1 MRTGVGTE
9 GAGTAVKRRR
19 LFWTTLVAITLLG
32 PLTLHLFLPALP
44 AVQRDLAVSTALAQA
59 ALSLAIA
66 TMAAT
71 TVVYGSLSDRFGRRP
86 VLLGGLALFTVGMGI
101 SVVATDIVTLLIGR
115 IVQAAGAGCGIVIA
129 RAMVRDVF
137 GDANLAKYISY
148 LTVPYVLGP
157 MLAPILGGLLID
169 AHGWRAM
176 FVVSL
181 ATGIGVLIL
190 AVFCLSET
198 HLERRRGQGFAGLV
212 AGYSILIRS
221 RRFTALTLQTA
232 FSTGAFYAL
241 ISSASFLVNDVLG
254 EPTATFG
261 LYFMTLP
268 IGYLLG
274 NLISGRIGGRVGP
287 ERLVVIGS
295 MIAFVVVCLH
305 VWLLFDGPMSVASL
319 IIPGALMT
327 FGQGLSMPNAQAI
340 AIASEPHLTG
350 TASGLL
356 VFVQMGIGAVFAQ
369 LVGIFADKT
378 FLPMLTLML
387 IGTALALVVAIIG
400 AGARRPQPS
409 T

>member
-1 MRTGVGTE
+1 MKGG
-9 GAGTAVKRRR
+9 R

-32 PLTLHLFLPALP
+32 PLTVHLFLPALP
-44 AVQRDLAVSTALAQA
+44 AVQRDLSVSTALAQA

-101 SVVATDIVTLLIGR
+101 SVAATDIVTLLIGR
-115 IVQAAGAGCGIVIA
+115 IVQAAGAGCGIVLA

-157 MLAPILGGLLID
+157 MMAPILGGLLID

-190 AVFCLSET
+190 AVFCLRET
-198 HLERRRGQGFAGLV
+198 HRDRRGGQGFAGLV
-212 AGYSILIRS
+212 AGYAILVRS

-241 ISSASFLVNDVLG
+241 ISSASYLVNDVLG
-254 EPTATFG
+254 EPAATFG
-261 LYFMTLP
+261 LYFMALP
-268 IGYLLG
+268 VGYMLG

-287 ERLVVIGS
+287 ERLVVVGS
-295 MIAFVVVCLH
+295 TIAFAVVCLH
-305 VWLLFDGPMSVASL
+305 AWWLFDGPMSVASL
-319 IIPGALMT
+319 LVPGALMT

-340 AIASEPHLTG
+340 AISGEPHLTG

-356 VFVQMGIGAVFAQ
+356 VFLQMGIGAVFAQ

-378 FLPMLTLML
+378 FMPMMALMLT
-387 IGTALALVVAIIG
+387 GTFLALVVAIL
-400 AGARRPQPS
+400 GARAPRRQPS